1 MREELDRLI
10 SEMLDRIYIEGN
22 DPVEEINF
30 TINCLE
36 VILDKEF
43 TPEENVKMFTA
54 LTKIVMKAGNR

>member
-10 SEMLDRIYIEGN
+10 GEMLDRIYIEGN

-43 TPEENVKMFTA
+43 TPKENVKMFTA